1 MDRFIDQRSR
11 LGKPPTRLAHS
22 LFRVISGQLAAFRAD
37 LGGAV
42 AEAHW
47 GAFLPWAPRPLIAKR
62 LHVSVHTVRTQVAT
76 LREKFQASTRAEL
89 VRKTGSYGALP

>member
-1 MDRFIDQRSR
+1 MVRPPRVRTKEAMDRFIDERSR

-22 LFRVISGQLAAFRAD
+22 LFRVISGQLAVFRAD

-47 GAFLPWAPRPLIAKR
+47 GRSCPGPLDR
-62 LHVSVHTVRTQVAT
+62 
-76 LREKFQASTRAEL
+76 
-89 VRKTGSYGALP
+89 